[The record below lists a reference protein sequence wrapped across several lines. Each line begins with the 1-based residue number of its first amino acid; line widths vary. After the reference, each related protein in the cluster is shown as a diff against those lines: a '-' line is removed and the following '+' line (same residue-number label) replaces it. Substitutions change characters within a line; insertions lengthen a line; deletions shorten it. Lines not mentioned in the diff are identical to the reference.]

1 MILSYYGIQEHFKRF
16 IQKYKEK
23 SDNQICKEYNYRKK
37 IRGKS
42 FEKLKEIGEGANY
55 LKKSVVTDRR
65 ENLKEE
71 KKDKREKKDSGENLI
86 LSGVAGSSYD
96 TINKYGSAA
105 KEHLVALYGHDR
117 ENHIELKKSL
127 KSVQSQKSNPEN
139 AYSIQQQKAGWGAE
153 IKDTA
158 NENAKNII
166 EGKSIRKIRHDDLPN
181 TAANDQLYDHVKID
195 AEGNIIEGSG
205 SQMKFIGSS
214 KLDPSGNENAKR
226 ALAQLKS
233 KKFQKY
239 IDNDVTIEV
248 PKDEYAKMMDLASDQ
263 LNSLQKQLEIAKKR
277 GNLEAVEKIEK
288 NIQDLKT
295 IKKNLKPSSLTRKEA
310 RESVI
315 NPEIS
320 TAKSIAKVSHSAG
333 VKTAQNAALISGSV
347 SLVKNV
353 VDLCK
358 GEVEADEAI
367 VNVAKDTAESAVIG
381 YGTGFAGTAVKSI
394 MQNSSSQYLRVL
406 SKTNVAGTI
415 VAVAVSASRTINKY
429 FKGEIDGTECLENLG
444 EQGTGM
450 VASSMFAVIGQ
461 TIIPIPVVGGLVG
474 GMIGY
479 ALSSATYGIL
489 LTSLKEAKLAYEERI
504 EIEKVCEEHIKMM
517 REYRAQINKII
528 EQYLTENME
537 IFNESFSGIKEALA
551 IGDVDLLIENA
562 NTVTESVGGTKPF
575 ETMEEFNKKMLLG
588 ETFKL

>member
-1 MILSYYGIQEHFKRF
+1 MY
-16 IQKYKEK
+16 
-23 SDNQICKEYNYRKK
+23 
-37 IRGKS
+37 
-42 FEKLKEIGEGANY
+42 
-55 LKKSVVTDRR
+55 
-65 ENLKEE
+65 
-71 KKDKREKKDSGENLI
+71 
-86 LSGVAGSSYD
+86 
-96 TINKYGSAA
+96 
-105 KEHLVALYGHDR
+105 
-117 ENHIELKKSL
+117 
-127 KSVQSQKSNPEN
+127 
-139 AYSIQQQKAGWGAE
+139 
-153 IKDTA
+153 
-158 NENAKNII
+158 
-166 EGKSIRKIRHDDLPN
+166 
-181 TAANDQLYDHVKID
+181 
-195 AEGNIIEGSG
+195 
-205 SQMKFIGSS
+205 
-214 KLDPSGNENAKR
+214 
-226 ALAQLKS
+226 
-233 KKFQKY
+233 
-239 IDNDVTIEV
+239 
-248 PKDEYAKMMDLASDQ
+248 
-263 LNSLQKQLEIAKKR
+263 
-277 GNLEAVEKIEK
+277 
-288 NIQDLKT
+288 
-295 IKKNLKPSSLTRKEA
+295 
-310 RESVI
+310 
-315 NPEIS
+315 
-320 TAKSIAKVSHSAG
+320 
-333 VKTAQNAALISGSV
+333 AALISGSV

-353 VDLCK
+353 VDFCK

-429 FKGEIDGTECLENLG
+429 LKGEIDGTECLENLG

-474 GMIGY
+474 GMVGY

-517 REYRAQINKII
+517 REYRTQINKII